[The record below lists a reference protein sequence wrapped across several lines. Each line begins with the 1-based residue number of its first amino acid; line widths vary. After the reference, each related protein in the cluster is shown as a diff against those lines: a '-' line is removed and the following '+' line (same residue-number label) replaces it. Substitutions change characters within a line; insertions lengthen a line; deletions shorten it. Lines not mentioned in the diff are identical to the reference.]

1 MANYVFVYKG
11 GNGMA
16 ATEAEQQAA
25 MAEWMKW
32 FGALGSAVVDV
43 GNPFGPSKSVGSN
56 GNVNDGGGSHLS
68 GYSIVKAD
76 DINAAT
82 GMAKN
87 CPVISHGGTVEV
99 YETIP
104 VPM

>member
-11 GNGMA
+11 GGMA

-25 MAEWMKW
+25 MAQWMKW
-32 FGALGSAVVDV
+32 FGGLGAAVVDV
-43 GNPFGPSKSVGSN
+43 GTPFGPSKSVGSN
-56 GNVNDGGGSHLS
+56 GSVNDGGGSSLT

-76 DINAAT
+76 NITSAA

-87 CPVISHGGTVEV
+87 CPILTNGGTVEV